1 MFKKSGHNHGH
12 CIDAAM
18 HSAVALC
25 TERGARLTDLRRRVL
40 ELIWQSHQPVGAYE
54 LLDILKSERRSA
66 QPPTVYRALDF
77 LIELGLVHRIESLNA
92 YVGCSA
98 PDTSHP
104 SQFLICRDCG
114 AAAEISDTRL
124 DKAIAGLADE
134 AGFSVIHRTVEVE
147 GQCPN
152 CRQGNPG
159 RG

>member
-1 MFKKSGHNHGH
+1 
-12 CIDAAM
+12 M

-25 TERGARLTDLRRRVL
+25 TERSARLTDLRRRVL
-40 ELIWQSHQPVGAYE
+40 ELIWQSHQPVGAYDI
-54 LLDILKSERRSA
+54 LDILKNERRSA

-77 LIELGLVHRIESLNA
+77 LLELGLVHRIESLNA

-98 PDTSHP
+98 PDTPHP
-104 SQFLICRDCG
+104 PQFLICRDCG

-124 DKAIAGLADE
+124 DKAIVGLADE
-134 AGFSVIHRTVEVE
+134 AGFSIIHRTVEVE

-152 CRQGNPG
+152 CRQGNSG